1 MVAVLSE
8 LPNFEMNK
16 KWEDVIN
23 RLVALK
29 QNHELDYGEDYILKH
44 KSYLV
49 TSDDIFKNDVIPIF
63 ERDFL
68 GLGPEYKNEIVDYIK
83 GVLSAVRME
92 HDLDNSG
99 DFYNE
104 IGEWYTSIINDVSYL
119 YDPKEVANWSQKEE
133 IAIATAYRKQMLAW
147 SLFINKWTSYSDIPL
162 DKFLKWMSDTTVK
175 NLETQRKRDKLT
187 KLTEW
192 SLGDGTI

>member
-1 MVAVLSE
+1 
-8 LPNFEMNK
+8 MNK

-29 QNHELDYGEDYILKH
+29 QNHELDYGEEAKIFRKIHSIDSYLASSDDFLNLWEDYILKH

-49 TSDDIFKNDVIPIF
+49 TSDDIFKNDVILIF

-119 YDPKEVANWSQKEE
+119 YDQKEVANWSQKEE

-162 DKFLKWMSDTTVK
+162 DSF
-175 NLETQRKRDKLT
+175 
-187 KLTEW
+187 
-192 SLGDGTI
+192 